1 MSVSEIV
8 QNIRADVAVF
18 GLCGGL
24 TAYALKPTRKFAPG
38 FVQVFGGL
46 MVSIT
51 GTPFVNLYWPIPN
64 DQLYAGVAFI
74 LGLSGLGII
83 RGVIKYGPKLF
94 FKAIE
99 GILSLKKE
107 DPR

>member
-1 MSVSEIV
+1 MSVSEIL

-24 TAYALKPTRKFAPG
+24 TAYALKPTRKLAPG
-38 FVQVFGGL
+38 FMQVFGGL
-46 MVSIT
+46 MAAIT
-51 GTPFVNLYWPIPN
+51 GTPFVNLYWAIPN

-94 FKAIE
+94 FKGLELA
-99 GILSLKKE
+99 LSMKKE